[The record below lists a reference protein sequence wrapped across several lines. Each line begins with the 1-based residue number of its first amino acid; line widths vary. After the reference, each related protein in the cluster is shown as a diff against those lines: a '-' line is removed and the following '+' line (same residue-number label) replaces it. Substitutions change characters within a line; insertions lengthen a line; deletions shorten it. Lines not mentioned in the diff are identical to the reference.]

1 MANPFDEVPY
11 PGFPFPE
18 SHPDL
23 LATIATLFGMT
34 PPLLESCRILELGCG
49 DGSNLIPMAFG
60 LPQSQCLG
68 VDLAE
73 RPIQKGRAMA
83 EALGLT
89 HLKLE
94 QIDLCDITR
103 AQGEFDYIIAHGV
116 YSWVAPEV
124 QEKVLAI
131 CGETL
136 AANGVAYV

>member
-18 SHPDL
+18 SHPDR

-60 LPQSQCLG
+60 LPQSQWLG

-73 RPIQKGRAMA
+73 RPIQKGPLR
-83 EALGLT
+83 
-89 HLKLE
+89 K
-94 QIDLCDITR
+94 
-103 AQGEFDYIIAHGV
+103 V
-116 YSWVAPEV
+116 YT
-124 QEKVLAI
+124 Q
-131 CGETL
+131 TL
-136 AANGVAYV
+136 ALREAESHGNQIRSIAATQFQNPAGFKQRRRHSKQRGDGC